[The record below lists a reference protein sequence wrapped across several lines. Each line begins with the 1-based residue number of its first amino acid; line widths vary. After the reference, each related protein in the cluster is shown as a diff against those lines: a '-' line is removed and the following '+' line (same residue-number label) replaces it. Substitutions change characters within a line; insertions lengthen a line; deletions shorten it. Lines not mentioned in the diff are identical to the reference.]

1 VPTPASL
8 VAVTVLGDDRPGIVA
23 DVTSALAGLGCNL
36 EDSTMTLL
44 RGHFAMVVLVRSER
58 SLDEVSASLRS
69 LTESGDLAVDVRSL
83 PEHGDAGV
91 PGTAYTL
98 HVHGADRP
106 GIVAAMTNVVARHGG
121 NIVDLGTRLGDGMYV
136 LVAEFLL
143 PSAYAV
149 DAVEEDLAT
158 VAQEIGVDF
167 HVSVVDDDLL

>member
-1 VPTPASL
+1 MTASL

-23 DVTSALAGLGCNL
+23 DVATALAGLGCNL

-44 RGHFAMVVLVRSER
+44 RGHFAMVVLVRSDR
-58 SLDEVSASLRS
+58 SVEAVAAALHP
-69 LTESGDLAVDVRSL
+69 LTDGGDLAVDVRPL
-83 PEHGDAGV
+83 PEHGDAGA

-121 NIVDLGTRLGDGMYV
+121 NIVDLGTRLGQDVYV

-143 PSAYAV
+143 PATTPIE
-149 DAVEEDLAT
+149 AVEEDLAI
-158 VAQEIGVDF
+158 VAQDLAVDF
-167 HVSVVDDDLL
+167 HVAVVDDDLL

>member
-1 VPTPASL
+1 MTASL
-8 VAVTVLGDDRPGIVA
+8 IAVTVLGDDRPGIVA
-23 DVTSALAGLGCNL
+23 DVATALAGLGCNL

-44 RGHFAMVVLVRSER
+44 RGHFAMVVLVRSDR
-58 SLDEVSASLRS
+58 SVDEIAAALRS
-69 LTESGDLAVDVRSL
+69 LTEGGDLAVDVRPI

-91 PGTAYTL
+91 PGTAYSL

-121 NIVDLGTRLGDGMYV
+121 NIVDLGTRLGQDVYV

-143 PSAYAV
+143 PATTAI

-158 VAQEIGVDF
+158 VAQDIGVDF
-167 HVSVVDDDLL
+167 HVAVVEDDLL

>member
-1 VPTPASL
+1 VTASL

-23 DVTSALAGLGCNL
+23 DVASALAGLGCNL

-58 SLDEVSASLRS
+58 SVDEVAAALRT
-69 LTESGDLAVDVRSL
+69 LTDGGDLAVDVRPI
-83 PEHGDAGV
+83 PEHGDAAV

-121 NIVDLGTRLGDGMYV
+121 NIVDLGTRLGQDVYV

-143 PSAYAV
+143 PATTAI

-158 VAQEIGVDF
+158 VAEDIGVDF
-167 HVSVVDDDLL
+167 HIAVVDDDLL